1 MNATATPAGTLPE
14 AVAPEAPV
22 ATTAEACSS
31 IIKRYCLWSA
41 GAGIIPLPLLD
52 LVLISGIQVKMVY
65 ELAKEY
71 KIPFDE
77 SRAKT
82 VIGALIGSL
91 VPYGVASS
99 SVMGGLASLT
109 KAIPVVGPLLTWTFC
124 PALASAS
131 TYAVGR
137 VFEQHFATGG
147 TLLSFDAEKMRE
159 HFQKEFEAARQSVKT
174 KTDSSK
180 A

>member
-1 MNATATPAGTLPE
+1 MNATANQTGSVPE
-14 AVAPEAPV
+14 TVSQDAASVS
-22 ATTAEACSS
+22 TADACSS

-52 LVLISGIQVKMVY
+52 VVLISGIQVKMVY
-65 ELAKEY
+65 ELAKQYEL
-71 KIPFDE
+71 PFDE

-109 KAIPVVGPLLTWTFC
+109 KAIPVVGPLITWTFC

-159 HFQKEFEAARQSVKT
+159 HFQKEFDAARQSGKN
-174 KTDSSK
+174 K
-180 A
+180 AESAKA